1 MNVNEVFE
9 SVDGRL
15 ITIGWRCSNCK
26 TIHTDKEKAIECCV
40 PVKCSVCG
48 RELSTDK
55 TKCREYYYHDKE
67 GNILCCDCHR
77 KKFEDSW
84 EVLTEEEYW
93 KRVHEEGSTYGAV
106 CDDDKWF
113 TDLSEAIDDLYDS
126 DWWETKEDLKQV
138 RFQVGE
144 VMKPVQMHIDRLLE
158 WETEELNIEDPDC
171 DTIWNDLEGLY
182 KFMKEWNE
190 KQSFRVW
197 DRRNMWVTLSD
208 KTINELLEDAGIKV

>member
-26 TIHTDKEKAIECCV
+26 TIHTDKEKAVECCV

-77 KKFEDSW
+77 KRIEDSW
-84 EVLTEEEYW
+84 PTITEEEYW
-93 KRVHEEGSTYGAV
+93 NKVHEENSDYGPVV
-106 CDDDKWF
+106 CGDRWY
-113 TDLSEAIDDLYDS
+113 TDLAEAVEEISTD
-126 DWWETKEDLKQV
+126 DWWTCPEDIKQL
-138 RFQVGE
+138 RFQVGQIL
-144 VMKPVQMHIDRLLE
+144 KPVQMHIDRLVE
-158 WETEELNIEDPDC
+158 WETEDLNLEDPDC
-171 DTIWNDLEGLY
+171 DTIWKDLPELY
-182 KFMKEWNE
+182 KFMEEWNK
-190 KQSFRVW
+190 KQTFRIW
-197 DRRNMWVTLSD
+197 DTRNMWVTLSD
-208 KTINELLEDAGIKV
+208 KTIEDNFEFEEQEV